1 MNSLNILQGLTTT
14 PPSTPPRSRTSSSAN
29 VETLSSQR
37 RSHDESNNFDSL
49 SEKLDQI
56 QSQDFA
62 NRNASERI
70 PLDEESPLLNPNN
83 PDKPKSTGGWRIHRR
98 IADAVVYSVKVVYNT
113 ITAPGRYVIACFYD
127 EHGRFSALLPI
138 RNFKNLML
146 RKRRK
151 QSAAAV
157 GLDSEH
163 LLEARE
169 EKAQRRTSHQR
180 SPSVDTVS
188 SVSTYANSDTE
199 PDLEK
204 RDDSPARHTRSKTA
218 AAAAG
223 LEKDEI
229 RPQNKSIRIK
239 LHNEE
244 ALMKRR
250 AQKARSRGN
259 PDDVERVAS
268 SLKSP
273 PSGVT
278 TKMTRYPRT
287 PAPPRPLVPR
297 RQPSYS
303 MSYSTESPKKTL
315 IIDLDETL
323 IHSMAKGGRMSTGH
337 MVEVR
342 LGGPVSSSGV
352 SLGPGVPILYYV
364 HERPNCHEF
373 LRKVCKWYN
382 LIVFTASVQE
392 YADPVIDWLERERKY
407 FSGRYYRQHCTFRN
421 GAYIK
426 DLAQVEPDLSRVMIL
441 DNSPMSYIFH
451 EGMFYLDLQAIA
463 LTDFLSRQRRP
474 HRRLDQRS
482 HRPRTLASHPLVRRL
497 AVRYGRSSIAR
508 VEAGPSTTGVASCM
522 EYHRET
528 FRIPITFSFLILDYS
543 EGAAAFLFVYHRIRR
558 TLFPYCTIIHLH
570 ELIEKQRCTLVHL
583 IETSKTPTQ
592 NAPQAQQASPA

>member
-1 MNSLNILQGLTTT
+1 MNSLNILSGLTTT

-49 SEKLDQI
+49 SEKLGQI
-56 QSQDFA
+56 HSEDFA
-62 NRNASERI
+62 HRNAERI
-70 PLDEESPLLNPNN
+70 PLDEESPLLNNDN
-83 PDKPKSTGGWRIHRR
+83 PEKPKSSGGWRIHRR

-146 RKRRK
+146 RKRRR

-163 LLEARE
+163 LMEARE

-244 ALMKRR
+244 ALLKRR

-259 PDDVERVAS
+259 ADDVERVAS

-273 PSGVT
+273 PSGPT

-451 EGMFYLDLQAIA
+451 EGVFWMISIYSASQAI
-463 LTDFLSRQRRP
+463 
-474 HRRLDQRS
+474 
-482 HRPRTLASHPLVRRL
+482 
-497 AVRYGRSSIAR
+497 
-508 VEAGPSTTGVASCM
+508 
-522 EYHRET
+522 
-528 FRIPITFSFLILDYS
+528 FSY
-543 EGAAAFLFVYHRIRR
+543 
-558 TLFPYCTIIHLH
+558 
-570 ELIEKQRCTLVHL
+570 
-583 IETSKTPTQ
+583 
-592 NAPQAQQASPA
+592 